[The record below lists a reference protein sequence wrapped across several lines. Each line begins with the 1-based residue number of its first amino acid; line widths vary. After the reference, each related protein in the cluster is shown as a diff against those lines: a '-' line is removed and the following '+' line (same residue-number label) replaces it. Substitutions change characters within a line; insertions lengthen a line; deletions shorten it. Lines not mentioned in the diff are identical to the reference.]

1 MPTDTSLVSCGEA
14 RRERRKPLS
23 GAATAAR
30 QPYAGARRA
39 RDTATLR
46 GCHVARMQRVPR
58 PARGAKRCE
67 RAAAHLRCERAQER
81 HRYDGAQHRDPEAYA
96 HAALLRRSAARG
108 GPEGGCALF
117 KRATQACLRLRFTAT
132 APRSSAPGRGV
143 RPSVTTAQQRST
155 AALGGRSSMSAPS
168 AAAAGAT
175 PGASLGAS
183 FGLSPAQVAQVAMT
197 YGYVAF
203 WIVTSAGV
211 ILYNKWILT
220 VWGFDYPIT
229 LTMWHMA
236 FCSFVSAVL
245 VRGTAARARHAPG
258 TRPGAVRAGC
268 GSSRR

>member
-1 MPTDTSLVSCGEA
+1 MA
-14 RRERRKPLS
+14 
-23 GAATAAR
+23 
-30 QPYAGARRA
+30 
-39 RDTATLR
+39 
-46 GCHVARMQRVPR
+46 PR
-58 PARGAKRCE
+58 
-67 RAAAHLRCERAQER
+67 RAAALYSNAQ
-81 HRYDGAQHRDPEAYA
+81 
-96 HAALLRRSAARG
+96 
-108 GPEGGCALF
+108 
-117 KRATQACLRLRFTAT
+117 LRLVIYLRPLRFKAT